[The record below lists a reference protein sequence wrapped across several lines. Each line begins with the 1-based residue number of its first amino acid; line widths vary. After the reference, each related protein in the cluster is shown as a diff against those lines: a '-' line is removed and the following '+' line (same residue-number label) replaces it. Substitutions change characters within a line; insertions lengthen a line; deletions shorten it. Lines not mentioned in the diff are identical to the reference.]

1 MAEARAGCD
10 VTRRPHRVGRRRR
23 EVEAATNSPMWRHPR
38 RRRRADRLRAGR
50 VTADPPRL
58 RRRGR
63 RPRTDRGRCPIRA

>member
-1 MAEARAGCD
+1 VTPSPAEAVAG
-10 VTRRPHRVGRRRR
+10 RP
-23 EVEAATNSPMWRHPR
+23 
-38 RRRRADRLRAGR
+38 RAGR